1 LTANVVIISSRNFSP
16 KFNDESPYYVS
27 VLDVI
32 FLVLPIELKS
42 ISFIQF
48 LISKL
53 VNPGTIIYDEIQI
66 KDISL
71 GQNGAL
77 KVICNSNVPE
87 NTDVKYTKFILDLS
101 DLKNVKLTKIKKRQ
115 ISRVNTLELNC
126 KCSMLACTSVTYGYS
141 ENWTITRRKTL

>member
-1 LTANVVIISSRNFSP
+1 M
-16 KFNDESPYYVS
+16 S

-77 KVICNSNVPE
+77 KVICNTNVPE
-87 NTDVKYTKFILDLS
+87 NTDVKYTTNLF
-101 DLKNVKLTKIKKRQ
+101 
-115 ISRVNTLELNC
+115 
-126 KCSMLACTSVTYGYS
+126 
-141 ENWTITRRKTL
+141 